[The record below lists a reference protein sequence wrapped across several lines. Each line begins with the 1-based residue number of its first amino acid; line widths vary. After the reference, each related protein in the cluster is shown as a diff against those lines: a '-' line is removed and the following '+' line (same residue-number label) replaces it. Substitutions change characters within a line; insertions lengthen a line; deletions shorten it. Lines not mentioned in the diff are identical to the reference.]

1 MVVFAYVGGI
11 YFFLSAVANFCV
23 RSLRLL
29 VRIMITFMH
38 RKTHSHIERF
48 KTYSIKKK
56 GCQETDQDTNDSEEE
71 EELLQNESRENNDDT
86 LTD

>member
-1 MVVFAYVGGI
+1 MFAYVGGI

-29 VRIMITFMH
+29 TRIMIKFMH
-38 RKTHSHIERF
+38 RKTHPHIERF

-56 GCQETDQDTNDSEEE
+56 GCQETDQDTDDSEEE
-71 EELLQNESRENNDDT
+71 GLLQNESRENNDD